1 MANLHDR
8 QPIILD
14 PAAYDAW
21 LDPATPASAAK
32 DLLRRDLGGQLQFNR
47 VDRQVNLSKN
57 KGGEELIQPID
68 MASEYGPFP
77 R

>member
-1 MANLHDR
+1 MVNLHDR

-21 LDPATPASAAK
+21 LDAATPTSAAK
-32 DLLRRDLGGQLQFNR
+32 DLLRRDLGAQLQFNR

-68 MASEYGPFP
+68 RIRPVS
-77 R
+77 